1 VIDHLVYGARDLYK
15 AVAGLSERL
24 GVHALPGG
32 RHPGIGT
39 HNALISLGPGT
50 YLEVIAPDSS
60 QPPPARLPF
69 GLDVL
74 TEDRLITWAARA
86 ADIERRAD
94 GARAADYDPG
104 PVLAMSRETPDGV
117 QLRWRLTWRAEPA
130 GNGLVPF
137 LIDWGDTPHP
147 SLTAPG
153 GCTLLNLRGE
163 HPRPEAILPLL
174 RALEV
179 DLPVR
184 AGPIRALIATIQ
196 TPRGAV
202 ELR

>member
-1 VIDHLVYGARDLYK
+1 MIDHLVYGARDLYK
-15 AVAGLSERL
+15 AVAELSERL
-24 GVHALPGG
+24 GVHARPGG

-74 TEDRLITWAARA
+74 TEDRLITWAARVA
-86 ADIERRAD
+86 GIEGRA
-94 GARAADYDPG
+94 ARARASCYDPG
-104 PVLAMSRETPDGV
+104 PVLAMSRKTPDGG

-130 GNGLVPF
+130 GDGLVPF
-137 LIDWGDTPHP
+137 LIDWGDTPQP
-147 SLTAPG
+147 SLGAPE
-153 GCTLLNLRGE
+153 GCTLIDLRGQ
-163 HPRPEAILPLL
+163 HPRPDTVLALL

-179 DLPVR
+179 DMEVG
-184 AGPIRALIATIQ
+184 AGPRPALIATIQ
-196 TPRGAV
+196 TPLGVV